1 MPLNVD
7 IRINTSLIG
16 RLRVNRLEPLEEGQ
30 DHYMYLATY
39 AERETGRFFEAEFV
53 HNRSEGAEVCV
64 EKALTALREASHGG

>member
-16 RLRVNRLEPLEEGQ
+16 RLRISRMEPLEEGQ

-39 AERETGRFFEAEFV
+39 SERETGRLFEADFV
-53 HNRSEGAEVCV
+53 HNRSEGPEVCV
-64 EKALTALREASHGG
+64 EKALAALREASHGG